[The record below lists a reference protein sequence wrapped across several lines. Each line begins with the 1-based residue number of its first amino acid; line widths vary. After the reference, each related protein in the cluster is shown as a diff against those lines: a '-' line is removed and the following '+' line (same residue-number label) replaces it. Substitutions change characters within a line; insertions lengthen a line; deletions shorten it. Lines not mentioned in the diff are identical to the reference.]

1 MNKNQFSFFSPYANS
16 HCSCPIFAFLMHLCV
31 TFLFRQS
38 VPLQRIKYF
47 FFSPCSFAS
56 LQNWNVFRYKCRAF
70 FHNGNKNTLTICSQ
84 NSSLLCSITTARNCY
99 INNGLF
105 KHQGNALHI
114 YQWNVFR
121 NTQKIKEQKAWGIQN
136 RENIKL
142 TNNRRRTLSFHSM
155 WPSLFVC
162 VRFSQKQNT
171 IKVFAVDSVETLE
184 IIDMVT
190 ARELTTW
197 ASRFLFLL
205 LL

>member
-162 VRFSQKQNT
+162 VCVFLKSNT
-171 IKVFAVDSVETLE
+171 QSKYS
-184 IIDMVT
+184 
-190 ARELTTW
+190 RLTVLKR
-197 ASRFLFLL
+197 SK
-205 LL
+205 